1 MNLTRLVRSSVSLP
15 FRAIDTGV
23 RAATVAAT
31 VGVGLVTD
39 PTRIATAT
47 PNDFVN
53 AVTDV
58 AAEIFGRTP
67 SRRRWQGDR
76 RCWIEVRG
84 LDDSEP
90 GDALPQAVLRH
101 VRDQPGVLR
110 VDLNHAL
117 SRVVV
122 HTDGMESLD
131 ELSDAVAAAERDA
144 DVDTTQPSIDLP
156 GDGIVLASSITA
168 LTANTLG
175 LATALV
181 GRALMWPKLVPGLS
195 AAVTFVDYQP
205 RLRGLVE
212 EWLGEDATDTALAL
226 AASIGYTLGQAPTSL
241 AVDVFMHLV
250 RVAEAQSA
258 ALAWQR
264 HEPTLAEHAES
275 MDGIRPNERPQP
287 LPSGPVERHG
297 DRSSVIQGVGAIVL
311 GIATGGVSGAATTAL
326 VAAPKAARNTREAFA
341 GTLARGL
348 ADRHDVVPLR
358 SNALRRLDRID
369 AVVIDPRVLWTS
381 DLRVGRIRDVDDRR
395 RAEVW
400 QWAQDQIDA
409 DALTAGWHDE
419 PDGAAGRVLVRYAT
433 HALASSVLRE
443 IRRSAIEVVSVDV
456 DGLDD
461 LRSSFDDLHPFPAG
475 SGGRL
480 DDALAASVRRL
491 QDDGR
496 TVALVSSAAA
506 QALAD
511 ADLSIGVAIDA
522 ACWHADVIADDL
534 DGVWRVLHAIPA
546 ARRASER
553 GVQLA
558 TGASVLGALLMV
570 PGVRGRGP
578 GPVTAGAG
586 AGAWT
591 GYRIARQVLGDPTP
605 APPPTLEW
613 HAMSIEQVRRKLPRS
628 ERLAAPA
635 PQSRINATASTV
647 TGLARAVGSPVK
659 NNVTDFATAMKDE
672 LSDPLTPVLAIG
684 SAASAILG
692 SPVDAILVG
701 SVLTGNAAL
710 AAVQRLRAERLL
722 NRLLAVQDPP
732 ARLLT
737 EDGEETVDAVDLRP
751 GDVIEVRPG
760 EVVPADVRLTEAT
773 DLEVD
778 ESSLTGESLPVPK
791 RLAATPAAPVA
802 ERSSML
808 HATTTVVAGTGVGI
822 VTAVGSQTQARRAEQ
837 APGSQNS
844 SVGLQAQL
852 RDLTNRALPVSLA
865 GGALVTGLGIL
876 RGAGLRQAVSSGVA
890 VSVAAV
896 PEGLPLV
903 ATLAQQASARRL
915 SALGALVR
923 SPRSVEALGRVDVVC
938 FDKTGTLSENR
949 LRVTSVA
956 ALDGTDE
963 DVLRHAVRA
972 TPPANGDGHE
982 HATDAAVAEAGDP
995 DANGTADAF
1004 LPFRSG
1010 RPFAAAIHGTELS
1023 IKGAPE
1029 VLLAACGEDAAADRV
1044 QQMAADGLRVLA
1056 VARRDLTKA
1065 QAREAAADADAFDA
1079 LCREEAPARRTAR
1092 TVGYAPARRRPGAC
1106 RPRRAGHR
1114 RPADHRRPPGHRYRD
1129 RERTRP
1135 SRRRGSGDQR
1145 RRLGGAVTARPGAG
1159 RSRADR
1165 VRQDVARAQGADRR
1179 DPRTARPGV
1188 RHGRRRG
1195 QRRRGHPRGD
1205 RRHRRGVEGQRPGAH
1220 RGRRDA
1226 ARRAHRVAARRARG
1240 GQAAL
1245 AARAG
1250 GGVGVARRQRRRG
1263 GLRGARHC
1271 ADRPRP
1277 AEHATAAA
1285 GQHAHRRAAGC
1296 SVGGEPA
1303 DRTGSR
1309 RGQRPRR
1316 GRAVAH
1322 GRGPGRDDGGSGVGG
1337 LGDGQRHG
1345 TPAAGVDRR
1354 AGRAGR
1360 HAAGSD
1366 AHRLAQPVGRRHRG
1380 RLTAHTGRADQHAG
1394 GEPTAGQ
1401 HAARACG
1408 LGAGADHRG
1417 WGDRHRRDCA
1427 ARAWP
1432 CERGSALAVDLQH
1445 AEPPEHGVQLAQRN
1459 GQHAGDDVGQR
1470 IRARGCHVR
1479 HGRRVGRPPVEY
1491 AMTRS

>member
-1 MNLTRLVRSSVSLP
+1 LNLTRLVRSSVSLP
-15 FRAIDTGV
+15 FRALDTGV

-67 SRRRWQGDR
+67 SRRRWQGDQ

-90 GDALPQAVLRH
+90 GDVLAQAVLRH

-122 HTDGMESLD
+122 HTDGTESLD

-264 HEPTLAEHAES
+264 HEPTLAEYAES
-275 MDGIRPNERPQP
+275 TDGIRPNERPQP

-297 DRSSVIQGVGAIVL
+297 DRSSVIQGVGAIAL
-311 GIATGGVSGAATTAL
+311 GIATGGISGAATTAL

-409 DALTAGWHDE
+409 DALTPGWHDE
-419 PDGAAGRVLVRYAT
+419 PAGDGASGRVLVRYAT

-461 LRSSFDDLHPFPAG
+461 LRSSFDDLHPFD
-475 SGGRL
+475 GRL

-613 HAMSIEQVRRKLPRS
+613 HAMSIEQVRRKLPRP
-628 ERLAAPA
+628 ERPAAPA
-635 PQSRINATASTV
+635 PQSRITATASTV

-737 EDGEETVDAVDLRP
+737 DDGEETVDAVDLRP

-982 HATDAAVAEAGDP
+982 HATDAAVSEAGDP

-1029 VLLAACGEDAAADRV
+1029 VLLAACGDDAAADRV

-1065 QAREAAADADAFDA
+1065 QARKAAADADAFDA
-1079 LCREEAPARRTAR
+1079 LCREDLRL
-1092 TVGYAPARRRPGAC
+1092 VGLLGLSDTPRP
-1106 RPRRAGHR
+1106 
-1114 RPADHRRPPGHRYRD
+1114 
-1129 RERTRP
+1129 
-1135 SRRRGSGDQR
+1135 
-1145 RRLGGAVTARPGAG
+1145 
-1159 RSRADR
+1159 
-1165 VRQDVARAQGADRR
+1165 
-1179 DPRTARPGV
+1179 
-1188 RHGRRRG
+1188 
-1195 QRRRGHPRGD
+1195 
-1205 RRHRRGVEGQRPGAH
+1205 
-1220 RGRRDA
+1220 DA
-1226 ARRAHRVAARRARG
+1226 ARV
-1240 GQAAL
+1240 L
-1245 AARAG
+1245 A
-1250 GGVGVARRQRRRG
+1250 
-1263 GLRGARHC
+1263 GL
-1271 ADRPRP
+1271 
-1277 AEHATAAA
+1277 AEQGIDVRLITGDHPVTATAIANELGLA
-1285 GQHAHRRAAGC
+1285 
-1296 SVGGEPA
+1296 VGA
-1303 DRTGSR
+1303 DQVISGADWEALSR
-1309 RGQRPRR
+1309 RGQEQ
-1316 GRAVAH
+1316 AVRERIVFARMSPEH
-1322 GRGPGRDDGGSGVGG
+1322 KVQIVETLERLDRVCAMV
-1337 LGDGQRHG
+1337 GDGAND
-1345 TPAAGVDRR
+1345 AAAIRAATVGIGV
-1354 AGRAGR
+1354 ASK
-1360 HAAGSD
+1360 GSD
-1366 AHRLAQPVGRRHRG
+1366 PARTAADVMLLDGRIGSLLDALEEG
-1380 RLTAHTGRADQHAG
+1380 RQLWQRVQAAVSVLLGGNAGEVAFAVLGTALTGRAPLNTRQLLLVNMLTDAL
-1394 GEPTAGQ
+1394 P
-1401 HAARACG
+1401 AA
-1408 LGAGADHRG
+1408 
-1417 WGDRHRRDCA
+1417 
-1427 ARAWP
+1427 
-1432 CERGSALAVDLQH
+1432 ALAVS
-1445 AEPPEHGVQLAQRN
+1445 PPTAPARGAGNGPDEAALWRTVAVRGATTAGAASVAWAMASVTGRQQRASTVALVALVATQLGQTLIDSHSPLVVGTAVGSLLTLGALISTPGVSQLLGSTPLGPVGWGQALTTAAGATAIAAIAPRVLGRASEDQPSPETSSTPSRQSTAYSSRN
-1459 GQHAGDDVGQR
+1459 GTVSTPVTTSVNGSEPEVATSATVDASDV
-1470 IRARGCHVR
+1470 H
-1479 HGRRVGRPPVEY
+1479 PSNTP
-1491 AMTRS
+1491 

>member
-15 FRAIDTGV
+15 FRALDTGV

-67 SRRRWQGDR
+67 SRRRWQGGR

-90 GDALPQAVLRH
+90 GDVLPQAVLRH

-122 HTDGMESLD
+122 HTDGTESLD

-275 MDGIRPNERPQP
+275 TDGIRPNERPQP

-311 GIATGGVSGAATTAL
+311 GIATGGISGAATTAL

-369 AVVIDPRVLWTS
+369 AVVIDPRVLWTA

-419 PDGAAGRVLVRYAT
+419 PDGASGRVLVRYAT

-511 ADLSIGVAIDA
+511 ADLSIGVAINA

-613 HAMSIEQVRRKLPRS
+613 HAMSIEQVRRKLPRP
-628 ERLAAPA
+628 ERPAAPA
-635 PQSRINATASTV
+635 PQSRITATASTV
-647 TGLARAVGSPVK
+647 TGLARAVGSPVR

-737 EDGEETVDAVDLRP
+737 DDGEETVDAVDLRP

-1029 VLLAACGEDAAADRV
+1029 VLLAACGDDAAADRV

-1056 VARRDLTKA
+1056 VARRDLTTA
-1065 QAREAAADADAFDA
+1065 QARKAAADADAFDA
-1079 LCREEAPARRTAR
+1079 LCREDLRLVGLLGLSDTPRPDAARVLAGLAEQGIDVRLITGDHPVTATAIANELGLAVGADQVISGADWEALSRRAQEQAVRERIVFARMSPEHKVQIVETLERLDRVCAMVGDGANDAAAIRAATVGIGVASKGSDPARTAADVMLLDGRIGSLLDALEEGRQLWQRVQAAVSVLLGGNAGEVAFAVLGTALTGRAPLNTRQLLLVNMLTDALPAAALAVSPPTAPARGAGNGPDEAALWR
-1092 TVGYAPARRRPGAC
+1092 TVAVRGATTAGAASAAWVMASVTGRQQRASTVALVALVATQLGQTLIDSHSPLVVGTAVGSLLTLGALISTPGVSQLLGSTPLGPVGWGQALTTAAGATAIAAIAPRVLG
-1106 RPRRAGHR
+1106 RASEDQ
-1114 RPADHRRPPGHRYRD
+1114 PSPS
-1129 RERTRP
+1129 TSSTP
-1135 SRRRGSGDQR
+1135 SRQS
-1145 RRLGGAVTARPGAG
+1145 TAY
-1159 RSRADR
+1159 S
-1165 VRQDVARAQGADRR
+1165 
-1179 DPRTARPGV
+1179 
-1188 RHGRRRG
+1188 
-1195 QRRRGHPRGD
+1195 
-1205 RRHRRGVEGQRPGAH
+1205 
-1220 RGRRDA
+1220 
-1226 ARRAHRVAARRARG
+1226 
-1240 GQAAL
+1240 
-1245 AARAG
+1245 
-1250 GGVGVARRQRRRG
+1250 
-1263 GLRGARHC
+1263 
-1271 ADRPRP
+1271 
-1277 AEHATAAA
+1277 
-1285 GQHAHRRAAGC
+1285 
-1296 SVGGEPA
+1296 S
-1303 DRTGSR
+1303 
-1309 RGQRPRR
+1309 
-1316 GRAVAH
+1316 
-1322 GRGPGRDDGGSGVGG
+1322 
-1337 LGDGQRHG
+1337 
-1345 TPAAGVDRR
+1345 
-1354 AGRAGR
+1354 
-1360 HAAGSD
+1360 
-1366 AHRLAQPVGRRHRG
+1366 
-1380 RLTAHTGRADQHAG
+1380 
-1394 GEPTAGQ
+1394 
-1401 HAARACG
+1401 
-1408 LGAGADHRG
+1408 
-1417 WGDRHRRDCA
+1417 
-1427 ARAWP
+1427 
-1432 CERGSALAVDLQH
+1432 
-1445 AEPPEHGVQLAQRN
+1445 RN
-1459 GQHAGDDVGQR
+1459 GTVSTPVTTSVNGSEPEVATSATVDASDV
-1470 IRARGCHVR
+1470 H
-1479 HGRRVGRPPVEY
+1479 PSNTP
-1491 AMTRS
+1491 

>member
-15 FRAIDTGV
+15 FRALDTGV
-23 RAATVAAT
+23 RAATVAAA

-90 GDALPQAVLRH
+90 GDVLAQAVLRH

-122 HTDGMESLD
+122 HTDGTESLD

-264 HEPTLAEHAES
+264 HEPTLAEYAES
-275 MDGIRPNERPQP
+275 TDGIRPNERPQP

-369 AVVIDPRVLWTS
+369 AVVIDPRVLWTA

-400 QWAQDQIDA
+400 QWAQDEIDA
-409 DALTAGWHDE
+409 DALTAGWHDA
-419 PDGAAGRVLVRYAT
+419 PDGASGRVLVRYAT

-443 IRRSAIEVVSVDV
+443 IRGSAIEVVSVDV

-613 HAMSIEQVRRKLPRS
+613 HAMSIEQVRRKLPRP

-635 PQSRINATASTV
+635 PQSRITATASTV

-737 EDGEETVDAVDLRP
+737 DDGEETVDAVDLRP

-1029 VLLAACGEDAAADRV
+1029 VLLAACGDDAAADRV

-1065 QAREAAADADAFDA
+1065 QARKAAADADAFDA
-1079 LCREEAPARRTAR
+1079 LCREDLRL
-1092 TVGYAPARRRPGAC
+1092 VGLLGLSDTPRP
-1106 RPRRAGHR
+1106 
-1114 RPADHRRPPGHRYRD
+1114 
-1129 RERTRP
+1129 
-1135 SRRRGSGDQR
+1135 
-1145 RRLGGAVTARPGAG
+1145 
-1159 RSRADR
+1159 
-1165 VRQDVARAQGADRR
+1165 
-1179 DPRTARPGV
+1179 
-1188 RHGRRRG
+1188 
-1195 QRRRGHPRGD
+1195 
-1205 RRHRRGVEGQRPGAH
+1205 
-1220 RGRRDA
+1220 DA
-1226 ARRAHRVAARRARG
+1226 ARV
-1240 GQAAL
+1240 L
-1245 AARAG
+1245 A
-1250 GGVGVARRQRRRG
+1250 
-1263 GLRGARHC
+1263 GL
-1271 ADRPRP
+1271 
-1277 AEHATAAA
+1277 AEQGIDVRLITGDHPVTATAIANELGLA
-1285 GQHAHRRAAGC
+1285 
-1296 SVGGEPA
+1296 VGA
-1303 DRTGSR
+1303 DQVISGGDWEALSR
-1309 RGQRPRR
+1309 RGQEQ
-1316 GRAVAH
+1316 AVRERIVFARMSPEH
-1322 GRGPGRDDGGSGVGG
+1322 KVQIVETLERLDRVCAMV
-1337 LGDGQRHG
+1337 GDGAND
-1345 TPAAGVDRR
+1345 AAAIRAATVGIGV
-1354 AGRAGR
+1354 ASK
-1360 HAAGSD
+1360 GSD
-1366 AHRLAQPVGRRHRG
+1366 PARTAADVMLLDGRIGSLLDALEEG
-1380 RLTAHTGRADQHAG
+1380 RQLWQRVQAAVSVLLGGNAGEVAFAVLGTALTGRAPLNTRQLLLVNMLTDAL
-1394 GEPTAGQ
+1394 P
-1401 HAARACG
+1401 AA
-1408 LGAGADHRG
+1408 
-1417 WGDRHRRDCA
+1417 
-1427 ARAWP
+1427 
-1432 CERGSALAVDLQH
+1432 ALAVS
-1445 AEPPEHGVQLAQRN
+1445 PPTAPARGAGNGPDEAALWRTVAVRGATTAGAASVAWAMASVTGRQQRASTVALVALVATQLGQTLIDSHSPLVVGTAVGSLLTLGALISTPGVSQLLGSTPLGPVGWGQALTTAAGATAIAAIAPRVLGRASEDQPSLSTSSTPSRQSTAYSSRN
-1459 GQHAGDDVGQR
+1459 GTVSTPVTTSVNGSEPEVATSATVDASDV
-1470 IRARGCHVR
+1470 H
-1479 HGRRVGRPPVEY
+1479 PSNTP
-1491 AMTRS
+1491 

>member
-1 MNLTRLVRSSVSLP
+1 LNLTRLVRSSASLP
-15 FRAIDTGV
+15 FRALDTGV
-23 RAATVAAT
+23 RAAAVAAT

-84 LDDSEP
+84 LDDSDP
-90 GDALPQAVLRH
+90 GDVLPQAVLRH

-122 HTDGMESLD
+122 HTDGTESLD

-144 DVDTTQPSIDLP
+144 DVDTTQPSINLP
-156 GDGIVLASSITA
+156 GDGIILASSITA

-181 GRALMWPKLVPGLS
+181 GRALMWPKLVPGLP
-195 AAVTFVDYQP
+195 AAVAFVDYQP

-226 AASIGYTLGQAPTSL
+226 AASIGYTLSQAPTSL

-264 HEPTLAEHAES
+264 HEPALAEYAES
-275 MDGIRPNERPQP
+275 TDGIRPNERPQP

-297 DRSSVIQGVGAIVL
+297 DRSSVIQGVGAIAL
-311 GIATGGVSGAATTAL
+311 GIATGGISGAATTAL

-369 AVVIDPRVLWTS
+369 AVVIDPRVLWTD

-409 DALTAGWHDE
+409 DALTAGWHDQ
-419 PDGAAGRVLVRYAT
+419 PNGDGRVLVRYAT
-433 HALASSVLRE
+433 HTMASSVLRE

-461 LRSSFDDLHPFPAG
+461 LRSSFDDLHPFDGP
-475 SGGRL
+475 L

-511 ADLSIGVAIDA
+511 ADLAIGVAIDA

-613 HAMSIEQVRRKLPRS
+613 HAMSIEQVRRKLPRP
-628 ERLAAPA
+628 ERLPAPA
-635 PQSRINATASTV
+635 QRSRVQATASTV
-647 TGLARAVGSPVK
+647 TGIARAVGDPVRS
-659 NNVTDFATAMKDE
+659 NVADFTTAMKDE

-684 SAASAILG
+684 SAASAVLG
-692 SPVDAILVG
+692 SPIDAILVG

-722 NRLLAVQDPP
+722 KRLLAVQDPP

-822 VTAVGSQTQARRAEQ
+822 VTAVGSRTQARRAAQ
-837 APGSQNS
+837 APGRDNS

-876 RGAGLRQAVSSGVA
+876 RGTGLRQAVSSGVA

-915 SALGALVR
+915 SGLGALVR

-995 DANGTADAF
+995 DGNGTADAF

-1010 RPFAAAIHGTELS
+1010 RPFAASIHGTELS

-1029 VLLAACGEDAAADRV
+1029 VLLAACGDAAATDRV

-1056 VARRDLTKA
+1056 VARRDLTEA
-1065 QAREAAADADAFDA
+1065 QAREATADADAFDA
-1079 LCREEAPARRTAR
+1079 LCREELRL
-1092 TVGYAPARRRPGAC
+1092 VGLLGLSDTPRP
-1106 RPRRAGHR
+1106 
-1114 RPADHRRPPGHRYRD
+1114 
-1129 RERTRP
+1129 
-1135 SRRRGSGDQR
+1135 
-1145 RRLGGAVTARPGAG
+1145 
-1159 RSRADR
+1159 
-1165 VRQDVARAQGADRR
+1165 
-1179 DPRTARPGV
+1179 
-1188 RHGRRRG
+1188 
-1195 QRRRGHPRGD
+1195 
-1205 RRHRRGVEGQRPGAH
+1205 
-1220 RGRRDA
+1220 DA
-1226 ARRAHRVAARRARG
+1226 ARV
-1240 GQAAL
+1240 L
-1245 AARAG
+1245 A
-1250 GGVGVARRQRRRG
+1250 
-1263 GLRGARHC
+1263 GL
-1271 ADRPRP
+1271 
-1277 AEHATAAA
+1277 AEQGIDVRLITGDHPVTATAIANELGLA
-1285 GQHAHRRAAGC
+1285 
-1296 SVGGEPA
+1296 VGA
-1303 DRTGSR
+1303 DQVISGADWEALSR
-1309 RGQRPRR
+1309 RGQEQ
-1316 GRAVAH
+1316 AVRERIVFARMSPEH
-1322 GRGPGRDDGGSGVGG
+1322 KVQIVETLERLDRVCAMV
-1337 LGDGQRHG
+1337 GDGAND
-1345 TPAAGVDRR
+1345 AAAIRAATVGIGV
-1354 AGRAGR
+1354 ASK
-1360 HAAGSD
+1360 GSD
-1366 AHRLAQPVGRRHRG
+1366 PARTAADVMLLDGRIGSLLDALEEG
-1380 RLTAHTGRADQHAG
+1380 RQLWQRVQAAVSVLLGGNAGEVAFAVLGTALTGRAPLNTRQLLLVNMLTDAL
-1394 GEPTAGQ
+1394 P
-1401 HAARACG
+1401 AA
-1408 LGAGADHRG
+1408 
-1417 WGDRHRRDCA
+1417 
-1427 ARAWP
+1427 
-1432 CERGSALAVDLQH
+1432 ALAVS
-1445 AEPPEHGVQLAQRN
+1445 PPTAPARGAGNGPDEAALWRTVAVRGATTAGAASVAWAMASVTGRQQRASTVALVALVATQLGQTLIDSHSPLVVGTAVGSLLTLGALISTPGVSQLLGSTPLGPVGWGQALTTAAGATAIAAIAPRVLGRASEDQPSPSTSSTPSRQSTAYSSRN
-1459 GQHAGDDVGQR
+1459 GTVSTPVTTSVNGSEPEEATFSTLDGSDV
-1470 IRARGCHVR
+1470 H
-1479 HGRRVGRPPVEY
+1479 PSNTP
-1491 AMTRS
+1491 